1 MILWSRGFLSTS
13 LVLEP
18 PQSRYTPT
26 LFTFH
31 APVLLFPV
39 RRARPPPTQH
49 LWARGGHM
57 PKQVCWTVVC
67 VPSTFLSSGDTEQ
80 SLVCEEQVVNAVSK
94 LCELSLCL
102 NQGLY
107 TVTFLC
113 KVAFAFK
120 GGRFKTVGVIH
131 FRINWKSQKRGTTS
145 VLAPRKNVSKA
156 FQKLSRLQF
165 SQARIFRN
173 AEFFQRP
180 SREESF

>member
-1 MILWSRGFLSTS
+1 MHQYCSFLCDVLGLPQLNTCEPVAGTCLSRFAGQL
-13 LVLEP
+13 
-18 PQSRYTPT
+18 
-26 LFTFH
+26 
-31 APVLLFPV
+31 
-39 RRARPPPTQH
+39 
-49 LWARGGHM
+49 
-57 PKQVCWTVVC
+57 C

-131 FRINWKSQKRGTTS
+131 FRIN
-145 VLAPRKNVSKA
+145 
-156 FQKLSRLQF
+156 
-165 SQARIFRN
+165 
-173 AEFFQRP
+173 
-180 SREESF
+180 